1 MRTRAFSKSTPLTYF
16 WSILVLT
23 VLYFVQYHGQ
33 FQAGFIP
40 GLKHTGFL
48 YLLSIT
54 AIFLW
59 GAFYRNNGLPQTNSR
74 HLLYFPM
81 LLPLFFFQGQTP
93 SVFLMLNLW
102 LLMNYRHHITF
113 WMTNSSANKRLVQ
126 DLFDWGLLMALIL
139 ILAPQHLWLLLVFFA
154 QLLLNKLRDPKHY
167 FVPLIPLIT
176 VPALAYTIHQF
187 SWVPVPLFDGSHNR
201 PIEPLEA
208 LTGLQENYLYTTV
221 ILVCILF
228 LSALRSKGATKRIN
242 NLKTTNLILC
252 LVVIYWIGSEHL
264 LNEAILLTLPLA
276 MLLSQIQ
283 ERFFKIRA
291 HHFIV
296 VLLLLFNLL
305 TSPLGQYML
314 SKLSL

>member
-1 MRTRAFSKSTPLTYF
+1 MRTRAFSKLTPLTYF
-16 WSILVLT
+16 RSILVLT
-23 VLYFVQYHGQ
+23 VLFFVHYYGQ

-40 GLKHTGFL
+40 GLKHTGLL

-93 SVFLMLNLW
+93 LVFLMLNLW

-113 WMTNSSANKRLVQ
+113 WMTNISANKRLVK

-139 ILAPQHLWLLLVFFA
+139 ILGPQHLLLLLVFFA
-154 QLLLNKLRDPKHY
+154 QLLLNKIRDPKHY
-167 FVPLIPLIT
+167 FVPLLPLIT
-176 VPALAYTIHQF
+176 VPVLAYTIHQF
-187 SWVPVPLFDGSHNR
+187 SWERVPLFDGSHR

-208 LTGLQENYLYTTV
+208 LTGLQENYLYTAV
-221 ILVCILF
+221 VLACILF

-242 NLKTTNLILC
+242 NLKKTNLILC
-252 LVVIYWIGSEHL
+252 LIVIYWIGSEHL

-283 ERFFKIRA
+283 ERFSKISA

-296 VLLLLFNLL
+296 LLLLLFNLL
-305 TSPLGQYML
+305 ASPLGQHML
-314 SKLSL
+314 SELSL